1 MQSPADIFGEVFR
14 AIWSHKLRAFLTMF
28 GIAWGVGSMLLL
40 IGFGEGFRSGQRR
53 QMASLGNNVIMM
65 WGGNIPAVPSQHT
78 GMRPYKLT
86 LADEAAVRAEAGKV
100 SSITAILENS
110 TIKEVSDLANSGGE
124 VTGVEPNFSA
134 IRFMPVDQGRF
145 FRADDM
151 EQRRRI
157 AVLGKKTAALLFP
170 GRPAIGEWML
180 LNGTRFQVIGVAG
193 SIARGN
199 NDSDNQRVYIP
210 ITTMLELFPLTG
222 ENIPRDAVSSLQYQ
236 PVTKNDNVPAVTEV
250 HAIVAREHGFDP
262 HAPDAFE
269 EWDSIN
275 SQRMVG
281 KIFDAMDLFLGGVGI
296 VTLALGAMGV
306 VNIMLVSVA
315 ERTREIGVRK
325 ALGATRRNIM
335 TQFLLEGLV
344 LTGVSGA
351 IGIAGASL
359 LMFAL
364 NAAIG
369 ESLPGFDPPRLVPWS
384 AALAFGALA
393 LSGVIAGVYPAG
405 QAASLDP
412 VEALRRE

>member
-14 AIWSHKLRAFLTMF
+14 AIWAHKLRAFLTMF

-65 WGGNIPAVPSQHT
+65 WSGNIPAVPSQHT

-86 LADEAAVRAEAGKV
+86 VSDEAAIRAGAPQVRD
-100 SSITAILENS
+100 ITAVLENS
-110 TIKEVSDLANSGGE
+110 TIKEVSDVSSSSGQ
-124 VTGVEPNFSA
+124 VTGVEPNYSE
-134 IRFMPVDQGRF
+134 IRFLPVATGRF
-145 FRADDM
+145 LRSDDL
-151 EQRRRI
+151 EQRRRVV
-157 AVLGKKTAALLFP
+157 VLGKKTATLLFP
-170 GRPAIGEWML
+170 GRPSVGEWIL
-180 LNGTRFQVIGVAG
+180 LNGVRFQVIGVAD

-210 ITTMLELFPLTG
+210 LTTMLELFPVTG
-222 ENIPRDAVSSLQYQ
+222 ENVPQDAVSSLEYQ
-236 PVTKNDNVPAVTEV
+236 PTTRDDNLPAIAEV
-250 HAIVAREHGFDP
+250 HSIVAREHDFDAN
-262 HAPDAFE
+262 APDAFE

-296 VTLALGAMGV
+296 VTLCLGALGV

-315 ERTREIGVRK
+315 ERTREIGLRK

-335 TQFLLEGLV
+335 LQFLLEGMF
-344 LTGVSGA
+344 LTGISGA
-351 IGIAGASL
+351 VGIAAAASL
-359 LMFAL
+359 MFGL
-364 NAAIG
+364 NAAVG
-369 ESLPGFDPPRLVPWS
+369 TSLQGFDAPRLVPWS
-384 AALAFGALA
+384 AALALCALC
-393 LSGVIAGVYPAG
+393 LSGIVAGVYPAG
-405 QAASLDP
+405 QAANLDP

>member
-53 QMASLGNNVIMM
+53 QMASLGNNLIMM

-100 SSITAILENS
+100 KDITAMLEND

-124 VTGVEPNFSA
+124 VTGVEPNYSS

-145 FRADDM
+145 IRADDM
-151 EQRRRI
+151 DERRRV

-210 ITTMLELFPLTG
+210 LTTMLELFPLTG

-236 PVTKNDNVPAVTEV
+236 PVTKDDNVPAISEV

-275 SQRMVG
+275 SMRMVG

-344 LTGVSGA
+344 LTGVSGG
-351 IGIAGASL
+351 IGIAGASA

-364 NAAIG
+364 NAAVG

-384 AALAFGALA
+384 AALALGALV

>member
-14 AIWSHKLRAFLTMF
+14 SIWSHKVRAFLTMF

-53 QMASLGNNVIMM
+53 QMASLGNNLIMM

-100 SSITAILENS
+100 KSITAMLENS

-124 VTGVEPNFSA
+124 VTGVEPNYST
-134 IRFMPVDQGRF
+134 IRFMPVDEGRF
-145 FRADDM
+145 IRADDM
-151 EQRRRI
+151 DERRRV
-157 AVLGKKTAALLFP
+157 AVLGKKTATLLFP
-170 GRPAIGEWML
+170 GRPAIGEWIL
-180 LNGTRFQVIGVAG
+180 LNGTRFQVIGVAR

-210 ITTMLELFPLTG
+210 LTTMLELYPLTG

-236 PVTKNDNVPAVTEV
+236 PVTKDDNVPAITEV

-269 EWDSIN
+269 EWDSID

-364 NAAIG
+364 NAALG
-369 ESLPGFDPPRLVPWS
+369 DSLPGFDAPRLVPWS
-384 AALAFGALA
+384 AALALGALI

>member
-53 QMASLGNNVIMM
+53 QMASLGNNLIMM

-100 SSITAILENS
+100 KDITAMLEND

-124 VTGVEPNFSA
+124 VTGVEPNYSS

-145 FRADDM
+145 IRADDM
-151 EQRRRI
+151 DERRKV

-210 ITTMLELFPLTG
+210 LTTMLELFPLTG

-236 PVTKNDNVPAVTEV
+236 PVTKDDNVPAISEV

-275 SQRMVG
+275 SMRMVG

-344 LTGVSGA
+344 LTGVSGG
-351 IGIAGASL
+351 IGIAGASA

-364 NAAIG
+364 NAAVG

-384 AALAFGALA
+384 AALALGALV

>member
-53 QMASLGNNVIMM
+53 QMASLGNNVILM

-86 LADEAAVRAEAGKV
+86 LADEAAVRAEAGMVKN
-100 SSITAILENS
+100 ITAILQS
-110 TIKEVSDLANSGGE
+110 SSIKEVSDLASSGGQ
-124 VTGVEPNFSA
+124 VTGVEPNYSN

-145 FRADDM
+145 IRTDDM
-151 EQRRRI
+151 EQRRRV
-157 AVLGKKTAALLFP
+157 AVLGKKTATLLFP

-180 LNGTRFQVIGVAG
+180 LNGTRFQVIGVAA

-210 ITTMLELFPLTG
+210 LTTMLELFPLTG

-236 PVTKNDNVPAVTEV
+236 PVTKDDNVPAITEV
-250 HAIVAREHGFDP
+250 HAIVAREHGFDS

-335 TQFLLEGLV
+335 MQFLLEGLV

-351 IGIAGASL
+351 IGIGGASL

-364 NAAIG
+364 NAAMG
-369 ESLPGFDPPRLVPWS
+369 NSLPGFDAPRLVPWS
-384 AALAFGALA
+384 AALALGALV

>member
-53 QMASLGNNVIMM
+53 QMASLGNNLIMM

-100 SSITAILENS
+100 KSITAMLENS

-124 VTGVEPNFSA
+124 VTGVEPNYST
-134 IRFMPVDQGRF
+134 IRFMPVDEGRF
-145 FRADDM
+145 IRADDM
-151 EQRRRI
+151 DERRRV
-157 AVLGKKTAALLFP
+157 AVLGKKTATLLFP
-170 GRPAIGEWML
+170 GRPAIGEWIL
-180 LNGTRFQVIGVAG
+180 LNGTRFQVIGVAR

-210 ITTMLELFPLTG
+210 LTTMLELYPLTG

-236 PVTKNDNVPAVTEV
+236 PVTKDDNVPAITEV

-269 EWDSIN
+269 EWDSID

-364 NAAIG
+364 NAALG
-369 ESLPGFDPPRLVPWS
+369 DSLPGFDAPRLVPWS
-384 AALAFGALA
+384 AALALGALI

>member
-14 AIWSHKLRAFLTMF
+14 AIWSNKLRAFLTMF

-40 IGFGEGFRSGQRR
+40 IGFGEGFRSGNRR

-86 LADEAAVRAEAGKV
+86 LSDEAAVRAGASKV
-100 SSITAILENS
+100 RNITAMLQNT
-110 TIKEVSDLANSGGE
+110 TIKEVSDESTSSGE
-124 VTGVEPNFSA
+124 VTGVEPNYSE
-134 IRFMPVDQGRF
+134 IRFVPIEEGRF
-145 FRADDM
+145 VRADDL
-151 EQRRRI
+151 EQRRRVI
-157 AVLGKKTAALLFP
+157 VLGKKAAALLFP
-170 GRPAIGEWML
+170 GRPSLGEWIL

-199 NDSDNQRVYIP
+199 NEGDNQRVYVP
-210 ITTMLELFPLTG
+210 LTTMLELFPLTG
-222 ENIPRDAVSSLQYQ
+222 ENIPRDAVTSLQYQ
-236 PVTKNDNVPAVTEV
+236 PVVKDDSVPAIEQV
-250 HAIVAREHGFDP
+250 HAIVAKDHGFDP

-269 EWDSIN
+269 EWDSVN

-296 VTLALGAMGV
+296 VTLGLGALGV

-315 ERTREIGVRK
+315 ERTREIGLRK
-325 ALGATRRNIM
+325 ALGATNRNIM
-335 TQFLLEGLV
+335 TQFLLEGMF

-351 IGIAGASL
+351 IGIAAAGL
-359 LMFAL
+359 LMFGL
-364 NAAIG
+364 NAALG
-369 ESLPGFDPPRLVPWS
+369 TSLPGFDAPRLVPWS
-384 AALAFGALA
+384 AALALCA
-393 LSGVIAGVYPAG
+393 LSLSGIVAGVYPAG
-405 QAASLDP
+405 QAAKLDP